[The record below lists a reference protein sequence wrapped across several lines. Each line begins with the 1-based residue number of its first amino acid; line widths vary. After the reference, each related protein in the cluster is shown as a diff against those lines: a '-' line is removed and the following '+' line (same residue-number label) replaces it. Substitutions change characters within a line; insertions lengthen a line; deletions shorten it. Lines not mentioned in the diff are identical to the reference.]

1 MQDETFVPVEYVLE
15 VYYPG
20 SYDTLANRFQT
31 KTSLMV
37 PRVGEIIRTVSW
49 APAVAAPNLRL
60 EVVAVEHVI
69 EPRSPGAVR
78 NIAMIFTKVHTNW
91 RRQNATRAGHYGF
104 RRRLS
109 ARRQLPQNRVKTPL
123 RRYHASQFVG
133 LVNVPRASVRVA
145 GN

>member
-1 MQDETFVPVEYVLE
+1 MHDETFVPVEYVLE

-20 SYDTLANRFQT
+20 SCDTLANRFQT
-31 KTSLMV
+31 KTSLML

-49 APAVAAPNLRL
+49 APEVAAPNLRR

-78 NIAMIFTKVHTNW
+78 NIVMIFTKVHSNR
-91 RRQNATRAGHYGF
+91 RRQNATRAGHYGV

-109 ARRQLPQNRVKTPL
+109 ARRQLPQNRVKRL
-123 RRYHASQFVG
+123 
-133 LVNVPRASVRVA
+133 SVDIA
-145 GN
+145 PPSLLAW